1 MFVAVVLDLSSE
13 DSLKAASGLLHRYGF
28 RRMQSGVFES
38 AAVDEKSLSRLKL
51 DMDRAADFY
60 DSIRFYQYPV
70 GGTLVVTSLHEKRWR
85 RITVREP
92 KERT

>member
-1 MFVAVVLDLSSE
+1 MFVAVVLDMGSE
-13 DSLKAASGLLHRYGF
+13 DSLKAASGLLYRYGF

-38 AAVDEKSLSRLKL
+38 AAVDEKSLIRLKL
-51 DMDRAADFY
+51 DMDRRADFY

-70 GGTLVVTSLHEKRWR
+70 DGTLVVTCLGEKRWR

-92 KERT
+92 EGRT